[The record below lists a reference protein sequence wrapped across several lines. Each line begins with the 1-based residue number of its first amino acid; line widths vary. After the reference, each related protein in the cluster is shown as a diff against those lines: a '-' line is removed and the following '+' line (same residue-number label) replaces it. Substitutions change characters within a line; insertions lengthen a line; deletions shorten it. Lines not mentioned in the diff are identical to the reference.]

1 MSKNIVNK
9 LDAYEGK
16 TRLTIISMILVLTVM
31 YFAKTLILPI
41 LISIFFAL
49 LLNPVVCLL
58 RRIYIPRSVA
68 SIIVVVAFIVS
79 IGAFFSFLL
88 EPGEKWIS
96 KVPDITEQISK
107 KIDEAAKPFTKEEEK
122 PWYSLDRSEEPAVS
136 GQVMSH
142 LSNLVTQV
150 LASSTPVF
158 FAQILTVIVLV
169 LFFLIHGNALYRNFV
184 AAMPNFSKKRS
195 LVVIGRSIQFEISR
209 YVFIISIINLCL
221 GAATAGVLYYLGV
234 EDALLWG
241 ALATLFNYVPYI
253 GPFAMTILLTM
264 VGYVQYG
271 SGIEIFKIPLVFTI
285 LNNIE
290 CQFVTPTILGSR
302 FKVNPLI
309 VVLWLLIVG
318 WMWGVA
324 GMILAVPILVSFKI
338 LVKHAKNLTYWRY
351 ILN

>member
-1 MSKNIVNK
+1 MNK

-16 TRLTIISMILVLTVM
+16 TRLTIISIILVLSVM

-41 LISIFFAL
+41 LISVFFAL

-58 RRIYIPRSVA
+58 RRIYIPRSIA
-68 SIIVVVAFIVS
+68 SILVVSAFIIS
-79 IGAFFSFLL
+79 IGTFFSFLI

-96 KVPDITEQISK
+96 KVPEITEQLSK
-107 KIDEAAKPFTKEEEK
+107 KIDEAAKPFTQEEDRPWYAFDKEEE
-122 PWYSLDRSEEPAVS
+122 PPVS
-136 GQVMSH
+136 GRVMSH
-142 LSNLVTQV
+142 LSNLITQV

-169 LFFLIHGNALYRNFV
+169 LFFLIHGNDLYRNCV
-184 AAMPNFSKKRS
+184 AALSGFARKRC

-209 YVFIISIINLCL
+209 YVFIISLINLSL
-221 GAATAGVLYYLGV
+221 GAATAAVLYFLGV

-271 SGIEIFKIPLVFTI
+271 SGIEIFKIPIAFTI

-290 CQFVTPTILGSR
+290 CQFVTPTILGGR

-338 LVKHAKNLTYWRY
+338 LVKHAKSLSYWRS
-351 ILN
+351 LLS